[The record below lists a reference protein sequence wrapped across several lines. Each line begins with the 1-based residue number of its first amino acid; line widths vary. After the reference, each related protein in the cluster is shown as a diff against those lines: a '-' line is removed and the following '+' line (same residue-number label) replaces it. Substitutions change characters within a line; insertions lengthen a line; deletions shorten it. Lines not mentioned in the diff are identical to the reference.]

1 MGKRQAYV
9 SRQFRDSM
17 MFLDMEPGDVVL
29 LAIFVVVLFIVCTI
43 SKRSRRSP
51 RREHTGETRRDA
63 RGATT
68 GSSGDAPPSYS
79 SLYPDLTQSGSR
91 TSARHRFSRISD
103 RFNTLQD
110 VSMAVREAGLES
122 SNLIFGIDYTKS
134 NVYQGQVSFGGRS
147 LHHIDHDL
155 LNPYQQVI
163 AILGETLSHFDDD
176 GLIPAFGF
184 GDASTSDKRVFPFKE
199 TGFCDGFTDVLQ
211 CYNLITPRVK
221 LSGPTNFAP
230 LIYQAI
236 DIVKQTKSY
245 HILVIVADG
254 QVTSERATRNAI
266 VEASKYALSIL
277 LVGVGDGPWDTMRD
291 FDDNL
296 PSRQFD
302 NFQFVDFHKV
312 RATAENPD
320 TAFAI
325 QALMEIPDQFKAIRQ
340 LGYLDN

>member
-9 SRQFRDSM
+9 SRHLGDSIN
-17 MFLDMEPGDVVL
+17 MEPGDAIL
-29 LAIFVVVLFIVCTI
+29 LAIFLVVLFIVCTI
-43 SKRSRRSP
+43 SKRSRRNGG
-51 RREHTGETRRDA
+51 REVVGETRRA
-63 RGATT
+63 AGGAP
-68 GSSGDAPPSYS
+68 SDAPPSYS
-79 SLYPDLTQSGSR
+79 SLYPDLAQSGSQ
-91 TSARHRFSRISD
+91 TSARHSFTQIRD

-110 VSMAVREAGLES
+110 VSMAIREAGLES

-134 NVYQGQVSFGGRS
+134 NVYQGQVTFGGRS
-147 LHHIDHDL
+147 LHHIDPDV

-211 CYNLITPRVK
+211 CYILITPRVK

-236 DIVKQTKSY
+236 DIVKQTKAY

-266 VEASKYALSIL
+266 VQASKYALSII
-277 LVGVGDGPWDTMRD
+277 LVGVGDGPWDAMRN

-302 NFQFVDFHKV
+302 NFQFVDFHRV
-312 RATAENPD
+312 RATAQNPD

-325 QALMEIPDQFKAIRQ
+325 QALMEIPDQYKAIRQ
-340 LGYLDN
+340 MGYLDN

>member
-1 MGKRQAYV
+1 N
-9 SRQFRDSM
+9 
-17 MFLDMEPGDVVL
+17 
-29 LAIFVVVLFIVCTI
+29 T
-43 SKRSRRSP
+43 
-51 RREHTGETRRDA
+51 REAWAARDA
-63 RGATT
+63 AAG
-68 GSSGDAPPSYS
+68 GSGDAPPSYG
-79 SLYPDLTQSGSR
+79 SLYPDLSQSGSP
-91 TSARHRFSRISD
+91 SPARHRFTRID
-103 RFNTLQD
+103 NRFHTLQD
-110 VSMAVREAGLES
+110 VSRAIREAGLES

-134 NVYQGQVSFGGRS
+134 NMYQGQMSFGGRS
-147 LHHIDHDL
+147 LHHIDPGL

-199 TGFCDGFTDVLQ
+199 SGCCDGFTDVLQ

-230 LIYQAI
+230 LIHQAI
-236 DIVKQTKSY
+236 DIVKQTKAY

-266 VEASKYALSIL
+266 VEASKYALSII
-277 LVGVGDGPWDTMRD
+277 LVGVGDGPWDTMQD

-296 PSRQFD
+296 PSRLFD
-302 NFQFVDFHKV
+302 NFQFVDFHQV
-312 RATAENPD
+312 RATAQNPD
-320 TAFAI
+320 TAFAV

-340 LGYLDN
+340 LGYLDS